1 MRYRLLKAV
10 GDLISFYILTM
21 HTKAALPITLL
32 AGKNTLPIIEAYFEF
47 NHLKQ
52 LYRQGWLQH
61 GIEPQHCESVAEHS
75 FGVALLALLLVDTY
89 SLNVDKTKVIQMAL
103 IHDLGEVYAGDF
115 TPADR
120 VDRQQKY
127 HLERNSITQ
136 ILDKLPHGSYWI
148 DLWEEY
154 EQGKS
159 SEAQFVRQIDQLE
172 MVLQASVYEHQGLT
186 NLSEFFES
194 TSQAFKPTEINSIFQ
209 MLESLRSNLSDKE
222 PEPKLSQENSQSL
235 LCHDCAFHVTVS
247 DAIECIH
254 PDELA
259 VNCASITF
267 CSSFQPYEEV
277 DSPCVTFGQD
287 EE

>member
-1 MRYRLLKAV
+1 MQ
-10 GDLISFYILTM
+10 
-21 HTKAALPITLL
+21 TKAALPITLL
-32 AGKNTLPIIEAYFEF
+32 AGKNTMPIVQVYFEF

-61 GIEPQHCESVAEHS
+61 GIETKYCESVAEHS

-89 SLNVDKTKVIQMAL
+89 SLNLDKTKVMQMAL

-115 TPADR
+115 TPSDKI
-120 VDRQQKY
+120 DKQEKY
-127 HLERNSITQ
+127 QLERNSLTQ
-136 ILDKLPHGSYWI
+136 ILDKLPNCSYWI

-159 SEAQFVRQIDQLE
+159 PEARFVRQIDQLE
-172 MVLQASVYEHQGLT
+172 MVLQASVYEHQELA
-186 NLSEFFES
+186 NLSEFFTS
-194 TSQAFKPTEINSIFQ
+194 TNQALQSSELQPIFQ
-209 MLESLRSNLSDKE
+209 VLESLRNDLTILTQQ
-222 PEPKLSQENSQSL
+222 PSL
-235 LCHDCAFHVTVS
+235 PCQTICNDCTFHVKVES
-247 DAIECIH
+247 GIECIH

-259 VNCASITF
+259 VNCAIVTF
-267 CSSFQPYEEV
+267 CSSFQPMVEI